1 MTGRELMN
9 WIEDNGAMDNDIVVF
24 NDVGLLTEAADV
36 SLAPVPETGE
46 LKIVIL

>member
-1 MTGRELMN
+1 MN

-24 NDVGLLTEAADV
+24 NDVGLLTDAVDV
-36 SLAPVPETGE
+36 SLTPVPETGE